1 MNNNYEEMLRK
12 GMSIDEILNTIRSQ
26 LTETQTK
33 INSEL
38 KERRAK
44 SFVDISNRALENN
57 LTAND
62 VAYIFKL
69 YAMQKYP
76 NHQEIFNET
85 ITPEMIDEVISMTTS
100 LLSDSSILRDF
111 LKNL

>member
-33 INSEL
+33 I
-38 KERRAK
+38 KENRAK

>member
-26 LTETQTK
+26 LAETQTK
-33 INSEL
+33 I
-38 KERRAK
+38 KENRAK
-44 SFVDISNRALENN
+44 SFVDISNRALANN

-111 LKNL
+111 LKNM